1 MVRICQ
7 TVRPVAVSNKKEKI
21 ADQHFWRLT
30 FYKSTYYLNR
40 VLPLGGTRFVY
51 IVDIQCVLLQDVAP
65 TGHHSF
71 FSASAGL
78 VRAARR
84 VCHRT
89 ARREMEDTAAVAA
102 MYIHA
107 LCGIL

>member
-1 MVRICQ
+1 MPNC
-7 TVRPVAVSNKKEKI
+7 TSSLAVSNKKEKI
-21 ADQHFWRLT
+21 ADQHFWRIT
-30 FYKSTYYLNR
+30 VYKSTCYLNR
-40 VLPLGGTRFVY
+40 VLPFGGTRFVY
-51 IVDIQCVLLQDVAP
+51 LVDIQCVLLQDVAP

-84 VCHRT
+84 VCQRT
-89 ARREMEDTAAVAA
+89 ARREMADTAAVAA

-107 LCGIL
+107 FCGIL